1 MIELFLMEWHALP
14 LQEVVRQLET
24 DPNRGLEDAEAK
36 RRLERFGANLLVKE
50 RKISFLGI
58 VCEEITEPMIL
69 LLLAVGVLYGFWG
82 ELQDA
87 LTIFAIILA
96 LVFIEVWNE
105 FRAKRSIEALKR
117 LASPS
122 TIVIRSG
129 RPQEIQTSELVP
141 GDLILLKVGQRIPAD
156 ARLVE
161 AYGLQIDESSLTGE
175 SFPIPKDATVVL
187 PENTEIADQKNM
199 VFAGTVV
206 VRGQGKAIVVA
217 TGPNTELGRV
227 GKLAQEVKE
236 PKTPLQLAM
245 KQLSSSLLWIALF
258 FSILVPLLGIVRGL
272 DWQQMVLTGLSLA
285 FATIPEEMPIIITMV
300 LGLGALT
307 LSKKHALVK
316 RLRAAETLGSVTV
329 IATDKTG
336 TITQNKL
343 TIKGFYFDDKISQI
357 DNPREIPKKL
367 LETALLAEGIFTVLE
382 DEKASLRN
390 SLQRAILDA
399 AQEAGINVRELQSS
413 YVLRDELSFD
423 NTRKMA
429 SYIYEHDN
437 TLHIFSSGAPEV
449 ILERS
454 LKIWK
459 NNKELDLC
467 TEDRE
472 EIEDAISDMARR
484 GWRLLGF
491 GFRRISDKDGPWT
504 EDLERGLVFV
514 GIIGFID
521 PPRPEVK
528 DAIHSCHNA
537 GIRVVM
543 ITGDHPETARAI
555 AREVGIDD
563 SQILSGIEISKMS
576 DEELKKALK
585 TTSIFARTT
594 PEHKLRIVRS
604 LREEGEIVAVTG
616 DGINDAPALKEADIG
631 IAMGIRGADVAKEA
645 ADMILTDDN
654 FATIAIAVR
663 EGRKIYDN
671 LRKAV
676 RYYLACKVAL
686 VSSFLLPII
695 LGVPP
700 PFAPIQIIVLE
711 LFMDLAASTTFTAEP
726 EEHDVMVRPP
736 RNPKE
741 KFMTKAMWNS
751 IFTSALGLFLAVT
764 VSYLFHWYQ
773 NYSLI
778 QAQTAAFATWMLG
791 HIFLALN
798 LRSEKEP
805 LHHMSLTSNKP
816 MLIWIVIVV
825 LALSLSVNLA
835 PLQESLKITSL
846 PMTSWILIIIASFMT
861 TFWMEAKKILQSTI
875 IQETQK
881 TRI

>member
-1 MIELFLMEWHALP
+1 MEWHALP

-24 DPNRGLEDAEAK
+24 DPNKGLEDAEAK
-36 RRLERFGANLLVKE
+36 RRLEKFGANLLVKE
-50 RKISFLGI
+50 KKISFLGI
-58 VCEEITEPMIL
+58 VREEITEPMIL
-69 LLLAVGVLYGFWG
+69 LLLAVGVLYSFWG
-82 ELQDA
+82 ELRDA

-96 LVFIEVWNE
+96 LVSIEVWNE

-122 TIVIRSG
+122 TIVVRGG

-175 SFPIPKDATVVL
+175 SFPIPKDAMVVL
-187 PENTEIADQKNM
+187 PEKTEIADRKNM

-245 KQLSSSLLWIALF
+245 KQLSGSLLWIALF
-258 FSILVPLLGIVRGL
+258 FSMLVPILGIVRGL
-272 DWQQMVLTGLSLA
+272 NWQQMILTGLSLA

-343 TIKGFYFDDKISQI
+343 TIKGFYFDGKISQFS
-357 DNPREIPKKL
+357 NSEEIPKKL

-382 DEKASLRN
+382 DERALLRN
-390 SLQRAILDA
+390 SLQKAILDV

-413 YVLRDELSFD
+413 YALRDELSFD

-429 SYIYEHDN
+429 SYVYEYDN
-437 TLHIFSSGAPEV
+437 TLYIFSSGAPEV

-459 NNKELDLC
+459 SNRELDLC
-467 TEDRE
+467 TEDKE
-472 EIEDAISDMARR
+472 KIEDAISVMARR

-514 GIIGFID
+514 GIIGFVD

-528 DAIHSCHNA
+528 DAIRSCHNA

-543 ITGDHPETARAI
+543 ITGDHPETAKAI
-555 AREVGIDD
+555 ATEVGID
-563 SQILSGIEISKMS
+563 SSRVLSGVEISKMN
-576 DEELKKALK
+576 DEELKKVLK
-585 TTSIFARTT
+585 TTSVFARTT

-604 LREEGEIVAVTG
+604 FREEGEIVAVTG

-631 IAMGIRGADVAKEA
+631 IAMGIRGTDVAKEA

-654 FATIAIAVR
+654 FATVAIAVR

-695 LGVPP
+695 LGVPL

-711 LFMDLAASTTFTAEP
+711 LFMDLAASVTFVAEP
-726 EEHDVMVRPP
+726 EERDVMVRPP

-741 KFMTKAMWNS
+741 KFMTKAMWSS
-751 IFTSALGLFLAVT
+751 IFISALGLFLAVT

-773 NYSLI
+773 SYSLV

-805 LHHMSLTSNKP
+805 LYRMSFISNKP
-816 MLIWIVIVV
+816 MLVWIVIAV
-825 LALSLSVNLA
+825 LTLFLSTNLA

-846 PMTSWILIIIASFMT
+846 PMTSWVLVIVTSLVA
-861 TFWMEAKKILQSTI
+861 TFWMEAKKILTNHYHARNTKN
-875 IQETQK
+875 ENLTEVK
-881 TRI
+881 T

>member
-1 MIELFLMEWHALP
+1 MEWHALP

-36 RRLERFGANLLVKE
+36 RRLERFGANILVKE

-58 VCEEITEPMIL
+58 AREEITEPMIL
-69 LLLAVGVLYGFWG
+69 LLLAVGVLYSFWG
-82 ELQDA
+82 ELRDA

-96 LVFIEVWNE
+96 LVSVEVWNE
-105 FRAKRSIEALKR
+105 FRAKRSIAALKR

-122 TIVIRSG
+122 TIVVRGG

-141 GDLILLKVGQRIPAD
+141 GDLMLLKAGQRIPAD

-175 SFPIPKDATVVL
+175 SFPVPKDAMVVL
-187 PENTEIADQKNM
+187 PEETEIADRKNM

-206 VRGQGKAIVVA
+206 IRGQGKAIVVA

-245 KQLSSSLLWIALF
+245 KQLSGSLLWIALF
-258 FSILVPLLGIVRGL
+258 FSVLVPVLGIVRGL
-272 DWQQMVLTGLSLA
+272 DWRQMVLTGLSLA

-300 LGLGALT
+300 LGLGALN
-307 LSKKHALVK
+307 LSKKRALVK

-336 TITQNKL
+336 TITQNRL
-343 TIKGFYFDDKISQI
+343 TIKGFYFDSKISQL
-357 DNPREIPKKL
+357 DKPGKIPKKL

-382 DEKASLRN
+382 GEKTSLAN
-390 SLQRAILDA
+390 SLQKAILDA

-413 YVLRDELSFD
+413 YALRDELSFD

-429 SYIYEHDN
+429 SYIYEYDN
-437 TLHIFSSGAPEV
+437 TLYIFSSGAPEV

-459 NNKELDLC
+459 SNRELDLSA
-467 TEDRE
+467 EDKE
-472 EIEDAISDMARR
+472 KIEDAISVMARR

-491 GFRRISDKDGPWT
+491 GFRRISDKDGLWT
-504 EDLERGLVFV
+504 EDLEKGLVFV
-514 GIIGFID
+514 GIIGFVD

-528 DAIHSCHNA
+528 DAIRSCRNA

-555 AREVGIDD
+555 AAEVGID
-563 SQILSGIEISKMS
+563 SNRVLSGVEISKMS

-585 TTSIFARTT
+585 TTSVFARTT

-616 DGINDAPALKEADIG
+616 DGINDALALKEAEIG
-631 IAMGIRGADVAKEA
+631 IAMGIRGTDVAKEA

-654 FATIAIAVR
+654 FATIATAVR

-686 VSSFLLPII
+686 VASFLLPII

-711 LFMDLAASTTFTAEP
+711 LFMDLAASATFVNEP
-726 EEHDVMVRPP
+726 EEPNVMVRPP
-736 RNPKE
+736 RNPRE
-741 KFMTKAMWNS
+741 KFMGRAMWSS
-751 IFTSALGLFLAVT
+751 IFISALGLFLAVS
-764 VSYLFHWYQ
+764 VSYLFHFYRG
-773 NYSLI
+773 YSLV
-778 QAQTAAFATWMLG
+778 QAQTAAFVAWMLG
-791 HIFLALN
+791 HVFLAFN
-798 LRSEKEP
+798 MRSEKEP
-805 LHHMSLTSNKP
+805 LYRVGFLSNKL
-816 MLIWIVIVV
+816 MLIWAIITV
-825 LALSLSVNLA
+825 LALLLVVNVA
-835 PLQESLKITSL
+835 PLQEALKTTSL
-846 PMTSWILIIIASFMT
+846 PGASWALILGITIVT
-861 TFWMEAKKILQSTI
+861 TFWAEAKKLVQSAI
-875 IQETQK
+875 SV
-881 TRI
+881 